1 MLAKTPRLFLLLFRK
16 ETMDL
21 LKEFDNVDVLPIGE
35 DVRHLDEP
43 NKNIINIITAV
54 YLRDSLI
61 KNKLRCRYAINCW
74 RNDGEL
80 VRIMFDSRD
89 WYFGETRRGGV
100 PQHPAKFTRD
110 DIYSCTVGY
119 VFRTINVSEHLAK
132 RTIHDLLSDI
142 CSWYVTNV
150 KNMNKDIIPPHK
162 FVNLFNSSGM
172 MPLNHYE
179 VMIHAHSTWIGSC
192 EEKMVDPTTSD
203 YDIQRL
209 TLEKSEYQSR
219 INDMLAVKYAMLFT
233 EQEHK

>member
-1 MLAKTPRLFLLLFRK
+1 MELAKKFG
-16 ETMDL
+16 
-21 LKEFDNVDVLPIGE
+21 NVDVLPIGE

-43 NKNIINIITAV
+43 NKNIINMITAV

-61 KNKLRCRYAINCW
+61 NDNSRRQYVITCC

-89 WYFGETRRGGV
+89 WYFSKTPKGGV

-110 DIYSCTVGY
+110 DIDSCTVGY
-119 VFRTINVSEHLAK
+119 ALYPINTNEHLAAM
-132 RTIHDLLSDI
+132 TIHDLLWEV
-142 CSWYVTNV
+142 CSWYLERA
-150 KNMNKDIIPPHK
+150 KDNGIIPPRK
-162 FVNLFNSSGM
+162 FVDLFNRSGM

-179 VMIHAHSTWIGSC
+179 VMIHAHSTWIESC
-192 EEKMVDPTTSD
+192 KEKMMDPTTSD

-219 INDMLAVKYAMLFT
+219 INDMLAVKYAMLFA
-233 EQEHK
+233 EQDYK